1 MFGKQAS
8 PDGSDA
14 VTRPDHNGG
23 KRSPKVASLVCD
35 SLSIKGDVSGE
46 AELHVD
52 GAITGDVAVTRL
64 LIGEQGKIE
73 GAVTAEIVDIR
84 GKVVGSVK
92 AKQVHLFASAVVHGD
107 ITHEQLTVDAGAEFE
122 GRSLKFHRA
131 AVHVL
136 ADAVAGEA
144 KSS

>member
-1 MFGKQAS
+1 MFGKQAN

-14 VTRPDHNGG
+14 VTRSDHNGG
-23 KRSPKVASLVCD
+23 RKSLKVASLVCD
-35 SLSIKGDVSGE
+35 SLSITGDLSGE
-46 AELHVD
+46 TQLHVD
-52 GAITGDVAVTRL
+52 GAIIGDVEVTRL
-64 LIGEQGKIE
+64 LIGEQGTIE
-73 GAVTAEIVDIR
+73 GAVSADTVDIR

-92 AKQVHLFASAVVHGD
+92 AKRVHLFATAIVSGD
-107 ITHEQLTVDAGAEFE
+107 ITHEQLTVNAGAEFQ
-122 GRSLKFHRA
+122 GRGLKFHSA